1 MAKKQLTNCDVQ
13 ILIDSSL
20 SAHKSE
26 IKSYVNSE
34 LRSESILNYLGTQLN
49 IANTVEQKINNLVP
63 TQVTK
68 HAEKIMEK
76 VDDKLKD
83 NNKKF
88 KGDIPGYVS
97 RAMGEQ
103 MGNYLRDNETMKN
116 ILNSHAEVVHGQLS
130 NEINTTMWGIIN
142 SDQYHVITRNYIE
155 SMNVKSEKALN
166 EINFKAKTLADNI
179 ENQFVNK
186 LNSYDAAVKE
196 KLLIISNLEKKIN
209 AQEQL
214 LGVIVKNCE
223 SLSFAVMMQ
232 SCFSLTALVIGV
244 SGMVYYLKK

>member
-49 IANTVEQKINNLVP
+49 IAN
-63 TQVTK
+63 TK